1 MDTKIEA
8 IGAKEKK
15 AKKTL
20 RLGFIGMGGI
30 ANHHANF
37 YKKMGGVDMVCGCD
51 IRQAA
56 LDHFKTNHGITNL
69 YLDFKKMLKEFKDVQ
84 AIDVCTPNGVHCA
97 AAVAA
102 AEAGKDVFCE
112 KPMAMSAKEAQLM
125 ADAAKRNKVNFVM
138 GFQHRYEP
146 RSFAIREQ
154 VEAGRFGKIL
164 YVRAQALR
172 RRGIPNWGVFGQK
185 KLQGGGPMI
194 DIGVHILDTA
204 YSMIGFPKPISA
216 TGNTFTFLG
225 NKKSKVKSQWANWD
239 HKTYTVEDM
248 AVGMVRLDSGA
259 MLTVEASFVAHIP
272 NDVFNIQILGEKG
285 GAIWDPPQISKDQD
299 GYMMNMTP
307 GFVGKSDNFE
317 KKMQHFVEVCRD
329 GRTNEAPGE
338 HGLMVQKILDGVYAS
353 AEAGKEVTIE

>member
-20 RLGFIGMGGI
+20 RVGFIGMGGI
-30 ANHHANF
+30 ANHHANL
-37 YKKMGGVDMVCGCD
+37 YKKLGGVDMVCGCD

-102 AEAGKDVFCE
+102 AEAGKHVFCE
-112 KPMAMSAKEAQLM
+112 KPMAMNAKEARLM
-125 ADAAKRNKVNFVM
+125 ADAAKRNKVEFVM

-146 RSFAIREQ
+146 RSLAIREQ

-204 YSMIGFPKPISA
+204 YSMIGFPKPVSA

-225 NKKSKVKSQWANWD
+225 NKKSHVKSQWAGWD

-248 AVGMVRLDSGA
+248 AVGMIRFDTGA
-259 MLTVEASFVAHIP
+259 MLTIESSFVAHLEKDI
-272 NDVFNIQILGEKG
+272 FNIQIFGEKG
-285 GAIWDPPQISKDQD
+285 GAIWETSDMYFDIGS
-299 GYMMNMTP
+299 YMMNAKPAFLGGQEMWAY
-307 GFVGKSDNFE
+307 
-317 KKMQHFVEVCRD
+317 KMQHAVEVFRD
-329 GRTNEAPGE
+329 GRKNECPAE
-338 HGLMVQKILDGVYAS
+338 HGVQIQKMLDGVYAS
-353 AEAGKEVTIE
+353 AAAGKEVAID